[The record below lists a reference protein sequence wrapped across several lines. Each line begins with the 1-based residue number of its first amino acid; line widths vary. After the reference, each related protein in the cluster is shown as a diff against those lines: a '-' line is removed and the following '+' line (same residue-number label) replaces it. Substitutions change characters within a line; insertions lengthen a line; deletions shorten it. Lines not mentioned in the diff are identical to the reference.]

1 MAVWLKNAMGQS
13 QRFNSADEMRNFI
26 QSRNIPPEQLKFYS
40 ITGAT
45 GADANAFPSINVSG
59 PIPANNYFNPQ
70 VTGQQPSQPAQPPT
84 PTTPTTPPPSQPV
97 NPVNPDVPLSTPT
110 TPVNQPVA
118 PSDINPYIPNA
129 SSQQQ
134 SITQQAL
141 DQSRG
146 NATQNVAAL
155 NDLYAKNIQ
164 SQMQNWTD
172 PNSAAYQ
179 SSMGQLN
186 NFGRADAN
194 TFGQSLSSRLAPLIS
209 DSLTR
214 SSEGALIPS
223 FQNQQDLIGT
233 GAGVQSNLGLA
244 PLQRYMQQQ
253 DFDKQAA
260 LANQLADKGQPSNTQ
275 NAIGMGSSILGG
287 LGNLGQGATG
297 LKDLAH
303 TWLCTHLKNLGLA
316 TIEEVEA
323 VHAKLRPSIF
333 RHPLSWIHYV
343 YSAPE
348 LLRVSD
354 REGACWRE
362 IKKVLIDEVLVAPD
376 SESAFQIYRAEVK
389 RLALRYAPILWKWEV
404 C

>member
-1 MAVWLKNAMGQS
+1 MAGSPTGFIRGPWGYSVPVYGQPGTAQSQAEIKNIISKFGGGDGSNVTFSTPSGSSVPITSLPGGQS
-13 QRFNSADEMRNFI
+13 ISPTA
-26 QSRNIPPEQLKFYS
+26 
-40 ITGAT
+40 
-45 GADANAFPSINVSG
+45 PS
-59 PIPANNYFNPQ
+59 
-70 VTGQQPSQPAQPPT
+70 T
-84 PTTPTTPPPSQPV
+84 TTPPQSI
-97 NPVNPDVPLSTPT
+97 NPVDPNQPLSTPN
-110 TPVNQPVA
+110 TPVNQSVA
-118 PSDINPYIPNA
+118 PSDINQYIPNA
-129 SSQQQ
+129 STQQQ

-146 NATQNVAAL
+146 NANQNVAAL

-223 FQNQQDLIGT
+223 FQNQQDLIGQ
-233 GAGVQSNLGLA
+233 GAGIQSNLGLA

-260 LANQLADKGQPSNTQ
+260 LANQLADKGQPSNAQ
-275 NAIGMGSSILGG
+275 SAVGMGSSLLGG
-287 LGNLGQGATG
+287 LGQFGQGFSGLKQLGQS
-297 LKDLAH
+297 
-303 TWLCTHLKNLGLA
+303 TWICTHLKNLGLA

-323 VHAKLRPSIF
+323 VHAKLRPTIYS
-333 RHPLSWIHYV
+333 HPISWLHYV
-343 YSAPE
+343 YSAPL
-348 LLRVSD
+348 LLRVAD
-354 REGACWRE
+354 REGACWRD
-362 IKKVLIDEVLVAPD
+362 IKKVLIDDVLAAPD
-376 SESAFQIYRAEVK
+376 AESAFQVYRTEVK
-389 RLALRYAPILWKWEV
+389 MLSLRYAPQLWKWEV